1 MGSRSLGLLLVGIGV
16 AAVIVG
22 LLVWAGWLSWFG
34 RLPGDVRIER
44 DNLRVYFPIV
54 SMILISLLLTL
65 LLNLLRRF
73 F

>member
-1 MGSRSLGLLLVGIGV
+1 MGSRSLGPLLVGIGV
-16 AAVIVG
+16 AAVVVG

-65 LLNLLRRF
+65 ILNLLRRF